1 MAGLIFDKAQIEQT
15 IDAVVART
23 MRMDMTWDWPCGV
36 AYYGICEAYEVT
48 GKQEYLKL
56 VQDVWTNTSSWA
68 CPSGPSTPA
77 RWDIASSRCMST
89 PATSGT

>member
-36 AYYGICEAYEVT
+36 AYYGHLRGLRGHRQAGVPQT
-48 GKQEYLKL
+48 R
-56 VQDVWTNTSSWA
+56 A
-68 CPSGPSTPA
+68 GPCGRIHRAGPA
-77 RWDIASSRCMST
+77 RVDRQHLLD
-89 PATSGT
+89 GTLPHHAV

>member
-36 AYYGICEAYEVT
+36 AYYGICEACA
-48 GKQEYLKL
+48 KKH
-56 VQDVWTNTSSWA
+56 TS
-68 CPSGPSTPA
+68 
-77 RWDIASSRCMST
+77 
-89 PATSGT
+89 